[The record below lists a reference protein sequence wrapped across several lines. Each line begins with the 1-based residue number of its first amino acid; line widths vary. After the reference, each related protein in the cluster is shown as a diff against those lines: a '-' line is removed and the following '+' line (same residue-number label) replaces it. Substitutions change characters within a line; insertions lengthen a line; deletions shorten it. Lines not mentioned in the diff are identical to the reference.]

1 MFDTELLQKEGL
13 TSGLKMIYSYWGETE
28 KMILEGI
35 ISKVQLTTLVIGNIV
50 EI

>member
-1 MFDTELLQKEGL
+1 MFDTELLQNEGL

-28 KMILEGI
+28 ELILESI
-35 ISKVQLTTLVIGNIV
+35 ISKDQLTFLVQDNIV